1 MFASICI
8 KTKYITQKHDNKPVC
23 AGLWAWTAGGR
34 RRRLVYCSSGKISNI
49 LWGEGWWD
57 HLPFFDLAVLM
68 ERSARS
74 QSRKTCQSNVTRWG
88 LG

>member
-34 RRRLVYCSSGKISNI
+34 HRLVYCSRGKISNI
-49 LWGEGWWD
+49 LWGEGRWD
-57 HLPFFDLAVLM
+57 RLHFL
-68 ERSARS
+68 
-74 QSRKTCQSNVTRWG
+74 TG
-88 LG
+88 LS